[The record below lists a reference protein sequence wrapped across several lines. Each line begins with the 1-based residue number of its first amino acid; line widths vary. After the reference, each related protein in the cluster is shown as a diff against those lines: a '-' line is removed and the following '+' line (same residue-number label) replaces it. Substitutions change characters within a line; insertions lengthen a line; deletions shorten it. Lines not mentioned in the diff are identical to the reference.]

1 MDRSIKLFLAALFLF
16 LFGPSAA
23 RADGLIV
30 LHPPRQGVTPTPLS
44 VRYHH
49 VDTAI
54 RDHFATTTVDQ
65 VFVNPN
71 KLRLEGTY
79 IFPLPEKAAI
89 SKMSMWIDGQE
100 VEGEILPRDE
110 AVKIY
115 TDIVRR
121 MKDPAILEYMGT
133 RLFRMRIFPIEPRGE
148 KRIKITYSE
157 TVSADAGLSIYRY
170 PLSTEKFSSR
180 PLDEV
185 AISVKLESKRP
196 LKTVFS
202 PSHAVD
208 VVRSGDHNA
217 IVGYEKRNVTPNKD
231 FILYYSLSDEDFG
244 ANLASFRRRGED
256 GYFSLFVTPKQAST
270 GADVVDKDVVFVI
283 DTSGS
288 MKEPDKKPWKID
300 QAKAALAFCV
310 KSLNAKDRF
319 NIVSYATGA
328 RKFRQ
333 ELQPATSDLVDEAL
347 RFISAMNAGGG
358 TNIQAALE
366 EALGLQDQEAAESR
380 PFMVVFLTDGLPTVG
395 NLQKA
400 EELASLARTLAGPS
414 TRLFAFGVGYDVN
427 THLLDTLALDNRGE
441 RIYVAPDENIEV
453 RVSAFYEKIA
463 SPVMSDVKIAID
475 GIETFDLFP
484 PRLPDLFRGSQ
495 LVIHG
500 RYKGAGSRAV
510 RLMGMVNKKAKE
522 FVYECT
528 FAEVSKEHAAIPRLW
543 ATTKIGY
550 LLDQLRLKGV
560 NVAAG
565 QKPSGPEREVV
576 DEIIA
581 LASEFGI
588 VTPYT
593 ALLVMEDEN
602 LAHDAPSP
610 MRQWGERGRR
620 LPAAGEALDQA
631 PETFGVTTGKGAV
644 DTSKELK
651 KLRAGGAH
659 EEADSDLGRALNVAR
674 TIRQIGD
681 KTFFK
686 IDDVW
691 YDSAYREGTAATR
704 IVFLSDEY
712 FDLVI
717 KHPEIA
723 RYLSAGAMTVVCLEG
738 VCYEI
743 VGRS

>member
-1 MDRSIKLFLAALFLF
+1 MGRINRTFFVASLLLLLSAPLAH
-16 LFGPSAA
+16 G
-23 RADGLIV
+23 DGLIV
-30 LHPPRQGVTPTPLS
+30 LHPPRQGVTPVPLS
-44 VRYHH
+44 VKYHH
-49 VDTAI
+49 VDTVI

-65 VFVNPN
+65 IFVNPN
-71 KLRLEGTY
+71 NMRLEGTY
-79 IFPLPEKAAI
+79 IFPLPEDAAI

-148 KRIKITYSE
+148 KRVKITYSE
-157 TVSADAGLSIYRY
+157 TVSTDAGLSIYRY
-170 PLSTEKFSSR
+170 PLSTEKFSSQ

-185 AISVKLESKRP
+185 AISVRLESKRS

-208 VVRSGDHNA
+208 VVRKGDHKA

-231 FILYYSLSDEDFG
+231 FILYYSLSDEDLG
-244 ANLASFRRRGED
+244 ATLASFRRRGED
-256 GYFSLFVTPKQAST
+256 GYFSLFVTPKQAAS
-270 GADVVDKDVVFVI
+270 GAEVVDKDVVFVI

-300 QAKAALAFCV
+300 QAKAALRFCV
-310 KSLNAKDRF
+310 KSLNGRDRF

-333 ELQPATSDLVDEAL
+333 DLQPATSDLVEEAL
-347 RFISAMNAGGG
+347 GFIADMKAGGG

-366 EALGLQDQEAAESR
+366 EALGLQDQSAAGTR

-395 NLQKA
+395 DIQKA
-400 EELASLARTLAGPS
+400 EDLAALARTKAGPA

-427 THLLDTLALDNRGE
+427 THLLDKLALDNRGE
-441 RIYVAPDENIEV
+441 RMYVAPDENIEV

-463 SPVMSDVKIAID
+463 SPVMADVKIAID
-475 GIETFDLFP
+475 GIETYDLFP

-500 RYKGAGSRAV
+500 RYKGAGSKVVTLSGAV
-510 RLMGMVNKKAKE
+510 NNVAKE
-522 FVYECT
+522 FVYECA

-550 LLDQLRLKGV
+550 LLDQLRLGGV
-560 NVAAG
+560 NVALG
-565 QKPSGPEREVV
+565 QKPTGPAREVV

-593 ALLVMEDEN
+593 ALLVMEDEK
-602 LAHDAPSP
+602 LAQGPASP
-610 MRQWGERGRR
+610 MQQWSDRGRQ
-620 LPAAGEALDQA
+620 LPAAGEALVRIPDG
-631 PETFGVTTGKGAV
+631 FGRTTGKGAV

-651 KLRAGGAH
+651 KLRAGVAR
-659 EEADSDLGRALNVAR
+659 EEADSELGRALNVAQ

-704 IVFLSDEY
+704 IVFLSEEY
-712 FDLVI
+712 FDLVTE
-717 KHPEIA
+717 HPEIA
-723 RYLSAGAMTVVCLEG
+723 RYLSAGAQTVVCLDG
-738 VCYEI
+738 ACYEI
-743 VGRS
+743 VSRS

>member
-1 MDRSIKLFLAALFLF
+1 MDRIKKTFLWAALFLTVGAP
-16 LFGPSAA
+16 LV

-30 LHPPRQGVTPTPLS
+30 LHPPRQGVTPIPLS
-44 VRYHH
+44 VKYHH
-49 VDTAI
+49 VDTTI
-54 RDHFATTTVDQ
+54 SDRFATTTVDQ

-71 KLRLEGTY
+71 NMRLEGTY

-148 KRIKITYSE
+148 KQVKISYSE
-157 TVSADAGLSIYRY
+157 TVPTDSGLSIYRY

-185 AISVKLESKRP
+185 VISVRLQSKRP

-202 PSHAVD
+202 PSHEVD
-208 VVRSGDHNA
+208 VVRKDDHAA

-231 FILYYSLSDEDFG
+231 FILYYSLSDGEFG
-244 ANLASFRRRGED
+244 ASLASFRRKGED
-256 GYFSLFVTPKQAST
+256 GYFSMFVTPKQASIST
-270 GADVVDKDVVFVI
+270 EVVEKDVVFVI

-288 MKEPDKKPWKID
+288 MKEPDCKPWKID
-300 QAKAALAFCV
+300 QAKEALRFCV
-310 KSLNAKDRF
+310 KSLNPGDRF
-319 NIVSYATGA
+319 NIVSYATAA

-333 ELQPATSDLVDEAL
+333 TLQPAGSEIVEEAL
-347 RFISAMNAGGG
+347 EFIGAMKAGGG

-366 EALGLQDQEAAESR
+366 EALGLQDRDDAQPR

-395 NLQKA
+395 EIQRA
-400 EELASLARTLAGPS
+400 EDLTALAKRLAGPS

-427 THLLDTLALDNRGE
+427 TRLLDKLALDNRGE
-441 RIYVAPDENIEV
+441 RLYVAPEENIEV

-463 SPVMSDVKIAID
+463 SPVLSDVKIAID
-475 GIETFDLFP
+475 GIETYDLFP
-484 PRLPDLFRGSQ
+484 SRLPDLFRGSQ

-500 RYKGAGSRAV
+500 RYKGAGSKAV
-510 RLMGMVNKKAKE
+510 RLGGMVNKVAKE
-522 FVYECT
+522 FVYECS

-550 LLDQLRLKGV
+550 LLDQLRLKGI

-565 QKPSGPEREVV
+565 QKPTGPDKEVV
-576 DEIIA
+576 DEIVA
-581 LASEFGI
+581 LATEFGI

-593 ALLVMEDEN
+593 ALLVMEDET
-602 LAHDAPSP
+602 LARAP
-610 MRQWGERGRR
+610 MRRWSDRGRD
-620 LPAAGEALDQA
+620 LPEAEEALAEA
-631 PETFGVTTGKGAV
+631 PMGFGRATGKGAV
-644 DTSKELK
+644 DASKELK
-651 KLRAGGAH
+651 RLRAGVAR
-659 EEADSDLGRALNVAR
+659 EEADSEFGQALNVAQTVR
-674 TIRQIGD
+674 RIGD
-681 KTFFK
+681 KTFFLV
-686 IDDVW
+686 DGVW
-691 YDSAYREGTAATR
+691 YDSVYREGTAATR
-704 IVFLSDEY
+704 IVFLSEEY
-712 FDLVI
+712 FDLVT

-723 RYLSAGAMTVVCLEG
+723 RYLSAGARTVLCLG
-738 VCYEI
+738 GTCYEI
-743 VGRS
+743 VSRS